1 MTIPKENRRRA
12 DRIRL
17 SKPFVCRFGTHGVV
31 LIDISNYGAR
41 LEHYSRF
48 DRGTERVLRFRWN
61 RDEIA
66 MPASIVSCRVER
78 FVPGDSGL
86 TVYRSGVR
94 FTQEE
99 GAEFEKVK
107 KMTSAHL
114 ATTLVEQ
121 VANARGFKPM
131 TKEGEM
137 PIFRNGT
144 LTSNQFDIGVEG
156 EEHLLPERDLA
167 RRTGF
172 ICYSLARAG
181 WSRKWTLDPR
191 QPEEGF
197 TVSANET
204 WEQVESLCELYRHS
218 DAEGRRFIRVLA
230 EASVEAELKRSETA
244 SGLASTK

>member
-1 MTIPKENRRRA
+1 MTSRTNRRRSE
-12 DRIRL
+12 RIRL

-94 FTQEE
+94 FTLEE
-99 GAEFEKVK
+99 GVEFEKVK
-107 KMTSAHL
+107 RMTSAHV

-121 VANARGFKPM
+121 VANARGFKPI

-144 LTSNQFDIGVEG
+144 LTSNEFEVGGAEEG
-156 EEHLLPERDLA
+156 HLLPERELA
-167 RRTGF
+167 RRVGF
-172 ICYSLARAG
+172 IRYSLTRGGWARI
-181 WSRKWTLDPR
+181 WTLDPQ

-204 WEQVESLCELYRHS
+204 WEQVESLCDLYRQS
-218 DAEGRRFIRVLA
+218 DPEGRRFIRILA
-230 EASVEAELKRSETA
+230 EASVESELKRSESA
-244 SGLASTK
+244 SSV

>member
-1 MTIPKENRRRA
+1 MLPKSNRRRA

-17 SKPFVCRFGTHGVV
+17 SKPFVCRFGSHGVV
-31 LIDISNYGAR
+31 LIDISNHGAR

-48 DRGTERVLRFRWN
+48 DRGVERILRFRWQ
-61 RDEIA
+61 REEIA
-66 MPASIVSCRVER
+66 MPASIVSCRIER

-107 KMTSAHL
+107 KMTSAHV

-131 TKEGEM
+131 TRGEM

-144 LTSNQFDIGVEG
+144 LTSNDFEIEG
-156 EEHLLPERDLA
+156 EEGQLLPERELA

-172 ICYSLARAG
+172 IRYSLARGG
-181 WSRKWTLDPR
+181 WARKWTLDPT

-204 WEQVESLCELYRHS
+204 WEQVESLCDLYRKS
-218 DAEGRRFIRVLA
+218 DAESRNFIRLLA
-230 EASVEAELKRSETA
+230 EASVEAELKKSV
-244 SGLASTK
+244 SV

>member
-1 MTIPKENRRRA
+1 MITRTNRRRSE
-12 DRIRL
+12 RLRL

-61 RDEIA
+61 KEDIA
-66 MPASIVSCRVER
+66 MPAAIVSCRVDR

-99 GAEFEKVK
+99 GPEFEKIRR
-107 KMTSAHL
+107 MTSAYV

-121 VANARGFKPM
+121 VANARGFKPI

-144 LTSNQFDIGVEG
+144 LTSNDFEVGG
-156 EEHLLPERDLA
+156 EEESHLLPEKDIA
-167 RRTGF
+167 RRVGF
-172 ICYSLARAG
+172 IRYSLSKTG
-181 WSRKWTLDPR
+181 WARKWTLDPS

-204 WEQVESLCELYRHS
+204 WEQIESLCDLYRRS
-218 DAEGRRFIRVLA
+218 DTEGRRFIRVLA
-230 EASVEAELKRSETA
+230 QASVESELQRSAAARET
-244 SGLASTK
+244 SV